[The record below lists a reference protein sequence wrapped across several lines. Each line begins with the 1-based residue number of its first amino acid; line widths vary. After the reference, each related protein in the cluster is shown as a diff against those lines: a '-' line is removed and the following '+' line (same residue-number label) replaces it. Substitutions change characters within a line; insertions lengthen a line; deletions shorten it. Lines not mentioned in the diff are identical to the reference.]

1 MLGKVASAG
10 ACESDHRRKGLL
22 AVEIVIGLDGTRV
35 QDYAACVIPQ
45 GDVREQTLHST
56 SIFA

>member
-1 MLGKVASAG
+1 MNSFLAG
-10 ACESDHRRKGLL
+10 ACEGDHRRKRLL

-45 GDVREQTLHST
+45 GDVRERTLRST